1 MKTRNWFWGIFFIL
15 SAVFVIAS
23 QTNAFVQI
31 GVMSIF
37 ATVLLVA
44 LLIQSLANLN
54 FFGMFLSLA
63 FLYVIYRKPLGLIE
77 ISLWLLI
84 MAALFASMGFSFLFH
99 KHPRKNAQWC
109 CGREQFHHTV
119 ETDKDNNPGAKVSFG
134 AISKYLHAD
143 RLKSGNFAVSFGAL
157 ELFFDQVQLDPEGA
171 ELYLDCSMGAIKLYI
186 PKHWSV
192 IDKIQTGLGSV
203 ENDVRFAA
211 PSENAPRLTLTG
223 NVQLGSVEIH
233 YI

>member
-31 GVMSIF
+31 GVMSIL
-37 ATVLLVA
+37 ATVLLAA

-54 FFGMFLSLA
+54 FFGIFLSLA

-84 MAALFASMGFSFLFH
+84 TAALFAGMGFSFLFH
-99 KHPRKNAQWC
+99 KHPHGTAHWYHDK
-109 CGREQFHHTV
+109 EQFHQTV
-119 ETDKDNNPGAKVSFG
+119 ETVDDNNPSAKVNFG
-134 AISKYLHAD
+134 ATSKYLHAD
-143 RLKSGNFAVSFGAL
+143 RLKNGQFVVSFGAL

-171 ELYLDCSMGAIKLYI
+171 EIYLDCNLGAIKLYI

-192 IDKIQTGLGSV
+192 TNKIHTGLGSV
-203 ENDVRFAA
+203 ENDVRFAT
-211 PSENAPRLTLTG
+211 PPENAPTLTLTG
-223 NVQLGSVEIH
+223 NVQLGAVEIH